1 MLRGCN
7 AVVQVFPGRTPSP
20 AGRAVLNPPPYTSP
34 MAGGPPIR
42 IQFGPSPRR
51 RRRRRTVG
59 LGALLGLIVF
69 AVLGF
74 ADRFKSPAPRL
85 PASAVALDRLRAA
98 PWARDLQP
106 APAVVI
112 DQGPLRHV
120 PYLCWRAG
128 DVELDAYG
136 DADRPAGLEIG
147 LFGPGDRAAARDALA
162 ALLPDPEDRRVVQ
175 ALDLA
180 KDRRTRAGLVFE
192 VTPETAPDAAGA
204 WWVSVY
210 HPAGLDAVR
219 APGVDGR
226 DPRPPEASPRKS
238 RPGTSVYRRR

>member
-1 MLRGCN
+1 
-7 AVVQVFPGRTPSP
+7 
-20 AGRAVLNPPPYTSP
+20 

-42 IQFGPSPRR
+42 IQFGAPPRR
-51 RRRRRTVG
+51 RRRRRTLGV
-59 LGALLGLIVF
+59 GALLGLVVF

-74 ADRFKSPAPRL
+74 SDRFRKAPAPRL
-85 PASAVALDRLRAA
+85 PAATAALDRLRAA
-98 PWARDLQP
+98 PWAGGLQP

-120 PYLCWRAG
+120 PYLSWRAG
-128 DVELDAYG
+128 DVEFDAYG

-147 LFGPGDRAAARDALA
+147 LFGSGDRAAARDALA
-162 ALLPDPEDRRVVQ
+162 ALLPDPEDRRLVQ
-175 ALDLA
+175 GLDLA

-192 VTPETAPDAAGA
+192 VTPETAADAAGA

-210 HPAGLDAVR
+210 DPAALDAAR
-219 APGVDGR
+219 APGADRR